1 MIRQLL
7 GLGPRAKKKPEKPPD
22 LRTSSTWL
30 WSVEKRIAHRPSC
43 PRVGNIRKKNLRG
56 TSDPDELRA
65 KTIDGCRVCLA
76 VNGVR
81 SREIAARDGYRSS
94 VTGLEVVN
102 PHIITVGECQNGLS

>member
-7 GLGPRAKKKPEKPPD
+7 GLGPRTKKKPEKPAN

-43 PRVGNIRKKNLRG
+43 PRVGNIHNGNLRG

-65 KTIDGCRVCLA
+65 ATIDGCRVCLT
-76 VNGVR
+76 VNDVLFR
-81 SREIAARDGYRSS
+81 KTVIDDGNSMPI
-94 VTGLEVVN
+94 TGLEVVK
-102 PHIITVGECQNGLS
+102 PHIITLGER